1 MAKEMESVDR
11 RNMEEEMPRLVTEQI
26 RRTTEMEELFNH
38 STFVSAANMPAI
50 AWIQLWRVKS
60 QLLFL
65 KSAIKENK

>member
-1 MAKEMESVDR
+1 MAKEMESVNR
-11 RNMEEEMPRLVTEQI
+11 RNMKEEMPRLVTEQI
-26 RRTTEMEELFNH
+26 RRTTEMEELFTH
-38 STFVSAANMPAI
+38 STFVSTVNMPAI